1 MQIFTPFAA
10 TAVAAG
16 LALAGAAALPAA
28 AQDDAPEAPEAP
40 EAAAPADFSDSQLEA
55 FAQAA
60 VDVAEIRDQ
69 YAMELNEIEDQA
81 EQEQLVEEGN
91 AAMLAAVED
100 NPDITLDEYLEI
112 GEAAAADPELGERI
126 STMIQDMM
134 EG

>member
-1 MQIFTPFAA
+1 MQIFKPFAA

-16 LALAGAAALPAA
+16 LAFAGGAALPVA
-28 AQDDAPEAPEAP
+28 AQEGAPEAV
-40 EAAAPADFSDSQLEA
+40 APAEFSDAQLEA

-60 VDVAEIRDQ
+60 VDVAEIRDE
-69 YAMELNEIEDQA
+69 YAMALNELDPEQDQA

-100 NPDITLDEYLEI
+100 NPDISLDEYLEI

-126 STMIQDMM
+126 SMLIQDMV

>member
-28 AQDDAPEAPEAP
+28 AQDDAPEAP

-126 STMIQDMM
+126 STMIQHMM

>member
-1 MQIFTPFAA
+1 MQIFKPFAA

-16 LALAGAAALPAA
+16 LALAGGAAIPAA
-28 AQDDAPEAPEAP
+28 AQDAPEAV
-40 EAAAPADFSDSQLEA
+40 APAEFSDAQLEA

-60 VDVAEIRDQ
+60 VDVAEIRDE
-69 YAMELNEIEDQA
+69 YAMALNEVAEDDEA
-81 EQEQLVEEGN
+81 AQEQLVEEGN

-100 NPDITLDEYLEI
+100 NPAITLDEYLEI

-126 STMIQDMM
+126 SMLIQDMI